1 MKHSYQSNLYHPLS
15 MNKLWDLSS
24 FCWAMNEKITLEQQ
38 RVSKGCSVERVFSI
52 FLEHLLTAASGKEVS
67 DQCLLFFHNSYK

>member
-1 MKHSYQSNLYHPLS
+1 
-15 MNKLWDLSS
+15 
-24 FCWAMNEKITLEQQ
+24 MNEKITLEQQ